1 MRCKM
6 CWQYLSLPNAL
17 KNWCLIFC
25 DVPVMIQEICHV
37 VQAVLSHGSHKCCGV
52 TGSSKGLRWSRLSY
66 KASPNLSDPDP
77 EQPSSAINGHLNPGG
92 GQQNTLLLCCPGRKA
107 SRHEKLFFGIK
118 LNLSSILNLCIWPTM
133 RMYIFEKKWELVLF
147 RLRLV
152 WVNLG
157 EVIRV

>member
-17 KNWCLIFC
+17 KNWRLIFY

-118 LNLSSILNLCIWPTM
+118 LNLSQFNLKPLHLINNANV
-133 RMYIFEKKWELVLF
+133 FEKKWELVLF